1 MLLPAK
7 NLHVLIFWLSIH
19 FSSVTQP
26 CPILCDPTDCST
38 PGFPV
43 YHQLLGLTQ
52 TQVHQS
58 GDAIQPSH
66 RLSFLSSP
74 AFYLSQHQG
83 LFQRV
88 SHPFDGNLL
97 ILQDLIL
104 DDFLHETFSVP
115 FMHFLFLFLL
125 SFPNSLWKLL
135 YLLYIAVII
144 LHWIHFKLPRNLWIP
159 WAQGLCP
166 NIFCM
171 LSTDLRFWYIIKD
184 Q

>member
-1 MLLPAK
+1 M
-7 NLHVLIFWLSIH
+7 
-19 FSSVTQP
+19 
-26 CPILCDPTDCST
+26 DCSS

-43 YHQLLGLTQ
+43 LHYLLELAQ
-52 TQVHQS
+52 THVHWVS
-58 GDAIQPSH
+58 EAIQPSH
-66 RLSFLSSP
+66 PVSTPSP
-74 AFYLSQHQG
+74 LALYLSQHWG

-125 SFPNSLWKLL
+125 SSPNSLWKLL

-144 LHWIHFKLPRNLWIP
+144 LHWIHFKLLPRNLWIP